1 MFRRGVF
8 HVPVLFACVLL
19 AQDKQPV
26 KRDLEV
32 KGQTPWV
39 DSGIDVKAGDQLV
52 ISSTGTMVTGSQSVT
67 PDGGQRNWK
76 DLLRTFPLNDSSRC
90 AVIGRIGTDSRA
102 FLIGSRRESRA
113 PIGGRL
119 FIGLNLPP
127 NEIAEGSF
135 KVSIEKIAG
144 VEAKPLDVSKI
155 KKLTQAQLDSLPPRV
170 VDDAGTQGDRVNFLI
185 VGSEEQVR
193 SVLAAAGWT
202 AVDKT
207 VKDTILRGALAS
219 LSRQAYTTLPM
230 SELRMFDRSQ
240 DFAYAQGDPVRVVAA
255 RHHFR
260 LWRAPFTLDG
270 NSVWVGAG
278 THDIGFDKDQRNG
291 KLTHRIDSDV
301 DGEREYIG
309 KNLEQT
315 GMVALLDYMTPKVV
329 VKTAKTAH
337 GEEFFSDGRTLV
349 IYMRPEQEASRLS
362 LGDAFCTVLRKENPD
377 TGEWGKCTDYFQGG
391 GKEDLDFG
399 PMLTNYRVLIVPGF
413 MSSCF
418 SDAPAFQEGQEHLRS
433 KGVAVDLL
441 PVSNDGSEENARLI
455 SEYLAEQTKKDP
467 RKFIVLGYSKGTPD
481 VQVALASYPQTRSA
495 VAAFVS
501 VAGASGGSPIA
512 DSLPAAADRWINQ
525 FKLDKC
531 KGDITKGFRSLR
543 RDVRQAFLSSYPH
556 PFVPTYSIV
565 ALSSQATTSKA
576 LLQTWELLRIF
587 DSALDGQLTKPDAII
602 PEGKYLGAA
611 LADHFG
617 IALPFDKSSEEIV
630 RSNMG
635 TRYPRAAL
643 FEAIVRVVSEDLKDS
658 SSLKF

>member
-1 MFRRGVF
+1 MFCRGVF
-8 HVPVLFACVLL
+8 FVPALFACVVL

-26 KRDLEV
+26 KRELEV
-32 KGQTPWV
+32 RGLTPWV
-39 DSGIDVKAGDQLV
+39 DSGIDVKPGDQIV
-52 ISSTGTMVTGSQSVT
+52 ISSTGSMVTGSQTVT

-76 DLLRTFPLNDSSRC
+76 DLLRTFPLNEAAR
-90 AVIGRIGTDSRA
+90 AALIGRIGEDSRA

-127 NEIAEGSF
+127 NEGAEGSF
-135 KVSIEKIAG
+135 KVTIEKIAG
-144 VEAKPLDVSKI
+144 VEAKPVDASKI
-155 KKLTQAQLDSLPPRV
+155 KRLTQAQLDSLPPRV
-170 VDDAGTQGDRVNFLI
+170 VDDAGTEGDRVNFLI

-193 SVLAAAGWT
+193 AVLAAAGWS

-230 SELRMFDRSQ
+230 SELKMFGRSQ

-260 LWRAPFTLDG
+260 LWRAPFTVDG
-270 NSVWVGAG
+270 NTVWVGAG

-291 KLTHRIDSDV
+291 KLTHRIDSNV
-301 DGEREYIG
+301 DGERDYIG

-315 GMVALLDYMTPKVV
+315 GMVSLLDYMTPKVV

-337 GEEFFSDGRTLV
+337 GEEFSSDGRTLV
-349 IYMRPEQEASRLS
+349 IYMHTEQVSRLS
-362 LGDAFCTVLRKENPD
+362 LGDAFCTVLKKENPD
-377 TGEWGKCTDYFQGG
+377 TGEWGKCADYFEGG
-391 GKEDLDFG
+391 GKEDLDLG
-399 PMLTNYRVLIVPGF
+399 PMMTNYRVLIVPGF

-418 SDAPAFQEGQEHLRS
+418 SDAPAFQEGQELLRR
-433 KGVAVDLL
+433 KGAAVDLL
-441 PVSNDGSEENARLI
+441 PVANDGSEENARLI
-455 SEYLAEQTKKDP
+455 SEFLTTETKKDP

-481 VQVALASYPQTRSA
+481 VQVALATYPPIRSA

-512 DSLPAAADRWINQ
+512 ESLPATADRWINQ
-525 FKLDKC
+525 FKMDKC
-531 KGDITKGFRSLR
+531 KGDISKGFRSLR
-543 RDVRQAFLSSYPH
+543 RDVRQAFLASYPH
-556 PFVPTYSIV
+556 PFVPTYSVV

-576 LLQTWELLRIF
+576 LLQTWELLRVF

-611 LADHFG
+611 LSDHFG
-617 IALPFDKSSEEIV
+617 IALPFDKSSDEMI

-635 TRYPRAAL
+635 SRYPRAAL
-643 FEAIVRVVSEDLKDS
+643 FEAIVRVVAEDLKDS
-658 SSLKF
+658 SGLKF